1 MISASTPAANRR
13 LGVVTPLVTMI
24 VPGRD
29 VAGYAPAALASLQA
43 QTETRWHA
51 LLVDDGSHDDT
62 GAVFAAAAARDPRFQ
77 VLRHEESRGLGAARN
92 VALDLVDTPFLGF
105 LDADDE
111 LTPRAIE
118 TWLATLDESG
128 SDFVAAAY
136 VRSRFVDGAYRPGR
150 VQPWIAAATAPRR
163 LGTTLAEH
171 PDASANIVAWSKL
184 SRAAV
189 WERLRFP
196 ENVAYEDQVVAQ
208 RMYVEARAFDVI
220 PDVAVHWRVRAD
232 GTSIS
237 QGKGHLPVLHDYLA
251 ALLGGIDVL
260 AAADLSE
267 AVRSRV
273 AVILAMDLPSLQ
285 TIAAEHPD
293 PAYRA
298 AVEAFE
304 ASLRALPEHGTAR
317 PDATSAPALGW

>member
-1 MISASTPAANRR
+1 
-13 LGVVTPLVTMI
+13 MI

-29 VAGYAPAALASLQA
+29 IADFAPAALASLQA
-43 QTETRWHA
+43 QTESRWQA

-62 GAVFAAAAARDPRFQ
+62 GAVFAAAVARDARFQ
-77 VLRHEESRGLGAARN
+77 VLRHDESRGLGAARN
-92 VALDLVDTPFLGF
+92 VALDLVDTPFVGF

-136 VRSRFVDGAYRPGR
+136 VRSRLIDSAYRPGR

-163 LGTTLAEH
+163 LGVTLAEH

-184 SRAAV
+184 SRATL

-208 RMYVEARAFDVI
+208 RMYTEARAFDVV

-232 GTSIS
+232 GTSIT
-237 QGKGHLPVLHDYLA
+237 QGKAQLPVLHDYLA

-260 AAADLSE
+260 TAAGQSD
-267 AVRSRV
+267 AVRSRI
-273 AVILAMDLPSLQ
+273 ALILAMDLPSLR

-304 ASLRALPEHGTAR
+304 TSLRALPEYDAAR
-317 PDATSAPALGW
+317 PNAAFSAALAW

>member
-1 MISASTPAANRR
+1 
-13 LGVVTPLVTMI
+13 MI

-29 VAGYAPAALASLQA
+29 IADFAPAALVSLQA
-43 QTETRWHA
+43 QTDSRWQA

-62 GAVFAAAAARDPRFQ
+62 GAVFAAAAARDARFQ
-77 VLRHEESRGLGAARN
+77 VLRHDESRGLGAARN
-92 VALDLVDTPFLGF
+92 VALDLVDTPFVGF

-136 VRSRFVDGAYRPGR
+136 VRSRLIDGAYRPGR

-163 LGTTLAEH
+163 LGVTLAEH

-184 SRAAV
+184 SRATL

-208 RMYVEARAFDVI
+208 RMYTEARAFDVV

-232 GTSIS
+232 GTSIT
-237 QGKGHLPVLHDYLA
+237 QGKAQLPVLHDYLA

-260 AAADLSE
+260 TAAGQSD
-267 AVRSRV
+267 AVRSRI
-273 AVILAMDLPSLQ
+273 ALILAMDLPSLR

-304 ASLRALPEHGTAR
+304 ASLRALPEYDAAR
-317 PDATSAPALGW
+317 PNAAFSAALAW

>member
-1 MISASTPAANRR
+1 MTPR
-13 LGVVTPLVTMI
+13 VTMI

-29 VAGYAPAALASLQA
+29 IADFAPAALASLQA
-43 QTETRWHA
+43 QTDSRWQA

-62 GAVFAAAAARDPRFQ
+62 GAVFAAAAARDARFQ
-77 VLRHEESRGLGAARN
+77 VLRHDESRGLGAARN
-92 VALDLVDTPFLGF
+92 VALDLVDTPFVGF

-136 VRSRFVDGAYRPGR
+136 VRSRLIDGAYRPGR

-163 LGTTLAEH
+163 LGVTLAEH

-184 SRAAV
+184 SRATL

-208 RMYVEARAFDVI
+208 RMYTEARAFDVV

-232 GTSIS
+232 GTSIT
-237 QGKGHLPVLHDYLA
+237 QGKAQLPVLHDYLA

-260 AAADLSE
+260 TAAGQSD
-267 AVRSRV
+267 AVRSRI
-273 AVILAMDLPSLQ
+273 ALILAMDLPSLR

-304 ASLRALPEHGTAR
+304 ASLRALPEY
-317 PDATSAPALGW
+317 DAAGPNAAFSAALAW